1 MSATPSDKL
10 PDAEAFACLM
20 RQRAEDALSASVH
33 HASLSQQYLSL
44 ARKFTGLAEQSAWGP
59 GGMFDYAER
68 LDREA
73 ATGIPASACFSRG
86 RQVASAVHPVASA
99 VHPESNAGT
108 THPPASVPTPQPAAT
123 LVTAGSTESVQP
135 PTDALREDAGLQSSG
150 AGESLPPETGSIR
163 GNSSGDVS
171 ASIEADGRPKL
182 HSPPARTSLKA
193 LHESVQNAEQQLA
206 DDRAATH
213 AELEQKPGDGTAA
226 AGSGAVAKGSAA
238 AAAATTARKPHGK
251 RRARVSLRR
260 LLERARMAAM
270 EQTDRVR
277 LRVRQKDLQ
286 PKLRKTSEEVVQEL
300 KRSRKPAT
308 ISTVVTLVV
317 LGILALG
324 RLELVE
330 EEPLPPLSASF
341 SGPSEETEEAAII
354 EQILEQTGEQQ
365 EQPAEADE
373 AIAESDPPP
382 PEPTPEPLPEL
393 PPPIPQPPL
402 PEPDLQ
408 LANIDPSE
416 IPLPESPLGTQPVK
430 PAQKATPAATR
441 TPSYQHR
448 SDAGKR
454 QMLAKYGGSA
464 GSESAV
470 GLALEWLAKRQR
482 PDGSWDFADVGPCTS
497 PGRISN
503 PIGGTAYALLPFL
516 AAGQTH
522 RQGSYRRQI
531 QAGLQYL
538 STVGISVPAGYD
550 LRGVV
555 NQRDD
560 DPEPNY
566 AYYVHGAATLT
577 LCEAW
582 GMSRDRT
589 LKPVCEGAVRFL
601 VNSQDPRGGGWRY
614 NPQQPGSTS
623 CTAIQVMALKA
634 AERAGIAVP
643 KPTWQGVSIYLDSVS
658 VDREGRYGYETQ
670 KKAFDI
676 SVTSMAL
683 LSRMYAGWKR
693 DDGDLRKGIALIDR
707 KGPYDN
713 LYYCYFA
720 SQVMKNWGGPEW
732 QRWNERLRDDL
743 VAWQDREGDSAGSWA
758 PRDRSD
764 TSVSGGRLLTTC
776 LAALT
781 LEVYYRNQSVFE
793 DGDEQ
798 PAGQTGVGNLKVADG
813 PAQPTATV
821 ESGQLDTQPSDM
833 EQPGR
838 KRAAGGR

>member
-1 MSATPSDKL
+1 MPPSAL
-10 PDAEAFACLM
+10 PDPEAFAGLM

-44 ARKFTGLAEQSAWGP
+44 AQKFTGLAEQSAFGP
-59 GGMFDYAER
+59 GGMFEYAER

-73 ATGIPASACFSRG
+73 ATGIPAAAGFPRLTDSPAHSGLSAAARTVAARG
-86 RQVASAVHPVASA
+86 ANTTSASTM
-99 VHPESNAGT
+99 AGT
-108 THPPASVPTPQPAAT
+108 AGQEREDGPGPPATSAAAPAPPAPPATAEPARSPQ
-123 LVTAGSTESVQP
+123 L
-135 PTDALREDAGLQSSG
+135 L
-150 AGESLPPETGSIR
+150 
-163 GNSSGDVS
+163 
-171 ASIEADGRPKL
+171 
-182 HSPPARTSLKA
+182 SPPARTSLA
-193 LHESVQNAEQQLA
+193 TLTACAREARHQVSE
-206 DDRAATH
+206 DRAATGNEPE
-213 AELEQKPGDGTAA
+213 ALPVKDVSS
-226 AGSGAVAKGSAA
+226 GSGAPSKGASFSG
-238 AAAATTARKPHGK
+238 TGARQKPRAI
-251 RRARVSLRR
+251 RRSRISVRR
-260 LLERARMAAM
+260 LLDRVRLAAV
-270 EQTDRVR
+270 EQADRVR
-277 LRVRQKDLQ
+277 LRVREKDLQ
-286 PKLRKTSEEVVQEL
+286 PKLRKTTEEMVHEL
-300 KRSRKPAT
+300 KRSRRPAT
-308 ISTVVTLVV
+308 ISTAVTLVI
-317 LGILALG
+317 LGILAVG

-341 SGPSEETEEAAII
+341 SGPTEEAAEAVLI
-354 EQILEQTGEQQ
+354 EQILEQAGEQQ
-365 EQPAEADE
+365 EKPADQEA
-373 AIAESDPPP
+373 AVAESQPL
-382 PEPTPEPLPEL
+382 PEPTPEPLPEPPEL
-393 PPPIPQPPL
+393 PPEL
-402 PEPDLQ
+402 EVTEPELQ
-408 LANIDPSE
+408 LANLELPE
-416 IPLPESPLGTQPVK
+416 TPLPESPVGTQPVNQPRTK
-430 PAQKATPAATR
+430 TATASKTQ
-441 TPSYQHR
+441 SWQHR
-448 SDAGKR
+448 SEAGRKE
-454 QMLAKYGGSA
+454 MLAKYGGSA

-482 PDGSWDFADVGPCTS
+482 ADGSWDFADVGPCTQ

-522 RQGSYRRQI
+522 RQGNYRKQV

-538 STVGISVPAGYD
+538 TNVGITVPAGYD

-566 AYYVHGAATLT
+566 AYYVHGAATLA

-582 GMSRDRT
+582 GMSKDRT
-589 LKPVCEGAVRFL
+589 LKPACEGAVRFL
-601 VNSQDPRGGGWRY
+601 IHSQDPRGGGWRY

-634 AERAGIAVP
+634 AERAGISIP
-643 KPTWQGVSIYLDSVS
+643 KTTWQGVSFYFDSVA

-693 DDGDLRKGIALIDR
+693 DDGDLRKGIGLIDR

-720 SQVMKNWGGPEW
+720 SQVMKNWGGAEW
-732 QRWNERLRDDL
+732 NRWNERLRDDL
-743 VAWQDREGDSAGSWA
+743 VSWQDREGEAAGSWS

-781 LEVYYRNQSVFE
+781 LQVYYRNQPVLE
-793 DGDEQ
+793 DE
-798 PAGQTGVGNLKVADG
+798 AGVGGGVK
-813 PAQPTATV
+813 PAAEVTSAV
-821 ESGQLDTQPSDM
+821 RSGKD
-833 EQPGR
+833 R
-838 KRAAGGR
+838 

>member
-1 MSATPSDKL
+1 MASVQSSQL
-10 PDAEAFACLM
+10 PDPEAFAGLM

-33 HASLSQQYLSL
+33 HASISQQYLSL
-44 ARKFTGLAEQSAWGP
+44 AQKFTGLAEQSAFGP
-59 GGMFDYAER
+59 GGMFEYAER

-73 ATGIPASACFSRG
+73 ATGIPAAPCFPAPRFPQQREFQPGQKSDASVT
-86 RQVASAVHPVASA
+86 QAASAAADPVTVAAAISAGASFPQA
-99 VHPESNAGT
+99 TDSRSENKPRSPQAPTTVVPKSQSLEPEEIERDDRGDVREQE
-108 THPPASVPTPQPAAT
+108 PAS
-123 LVTAGSTESVQP
+123 S
-135 PTDALREDAGLQSSG
+135 GLQLQ
-150 AGESLPPETGSIR
+150 A
-163 GNSSGDVS
+163 
-171 ASIEADGRPKL
+171 
-182 HSPPARTSLKA
+182 PPARTSLQS
-193 LHESVQNAEQQLA
+193 LNESVQQAEQQLA
-206 DDRAATH
+206 VENADNRSEPERRPAP
-213 AELEQKPGDGTAA
+213 EPEIAA
-226 AGSGAVAKGSAA
+226 AGPAETTSPTL
-238 AAAATTARKPHGK
+238 TTAPRKPRAA
-251 RRARVSLRR
+251 RRGNLSIRR
-260 LLERARMAAM
+260 LLERVRLATM

-286 PKLRKTSEEVVQEL
+286 PKLRKTSDEVVQEL
-300 KRSRKPAT
+300 KRSRKPAS
-308 ISTVVTLVV
+308 ISTALTLLV

-341 SGPSEETEEAAII
+341 SGPAEAVEEAAII

-365 EQPAEADE
+365 ERPETAEE
-373 AIAESDPPP
+373 AIAEAEPPE
-382 PEPTPEPLPEL
+382 PEPTPEPIPEPPPLLPEA
-393 PPPIPQPPL
+393 PL

-408 LANIDPSE
+408 LANIELPE
-416 IPLPESPLGTQPVK
+416 TPLPESPVGTQPIRQ
-430 PAQKATPAATR
+430 PRNTPSTPAK

-448 SDAGKR
+448 TDAGKK

-482 PDGSWDFADVGPCTS
+482 ADGSWDFADVGPCTS
-497 PGRISN
+497 QGRISN

-516 AAGQTH
+516 AAGHTH
-522 RQGSYRRQI
+522 RQGTYRKQI

-538 STVGISVPAGYD
+538 TTIGVSVPAGYD

-566 AYYVHGAATLT
+566 AYYVHGAATLA

-589 LKPVCEGAVRFL
+589 LKPACEGAVRFL
-601 VNSQDPRGGGWRY
+601 INSQDPRGGGWRY

-623 CTAIQVMALKA
+623 CTAIQVMALRA
-634 AERAGIAVP
+634 AERSGIAVP
-643 KPTWQGVSIYLDSVS
+643 KPTWQGVSFYLDSVA
-658 VDREGRYGYETQ
+658 VDREGRYGYEAQ

-683 LSRMYAGWKR
+683 LSRMYSGWQR
-693 DDGDLRKGIALIDR
+693 DDGDLRKGVALLDR

-743 VAWQDREGDSAGSWA
+743 VAWQDREGDAAGSWA

-776 LAALT
+776 LATLT

-793 DGDEQ
+793 EASGGASAENG
-798 PAGQTGVGNLKVADG
+798 PTKADG
-813 PAQPTATV
+813 AASQSTEA
-821 ESGQLDTQPSDM
+821 EAAKASG
-833 EQPGR
+833 
-838 KRAAGGR
+838 AAGDNEKPKIGKQAEKDGSG